1 MPIGAACAVAA
12 LLISG
17 IHTKGWNFRGTIGF
31 LHGHA
36 HFKASSIPV
45 R

>member
-12 LLISG
+12 PSISG
-17 IHTKGWNFRGTIGF
+17 IHAKGWTFRGVIGF
-31 LHGHA
+31 LHGHV
-36 HFKASSIPV
+36 HFKASSIPE